1 MNFEHCGVAEMR
13 FIAALLWFLTI
24 GVLGLPLPSW
34 ASDVSP
40 AEILK
45 QSDAARG
52 GGLPGIKWEIKLSAV
67 DDGEVQ
73 EQELTVQARD
83 NDSLVEFEQPPK
95 IKGQKLLTVERNMW
109 FIKPGLRKPTP
120 ISARQR
126 LLGQASNG
134 DVAATN
140 YAGDYQATLLGEE
153 TVNGEDCYRLE
164 LTARENQVTYDRI
177 LYWVSKAHHVGVQAE
192 FYTVSGKLFKRATFE
207 YGNQIDYQGQHI
219 PFVSKMIITDEINK
233 NNKTTLEYTN
243 IQVAALPDRIFNLQ
257 LLAR

>member
-1 MNFEHCGVAEMR
+1 MR
-13 FIAALLWFLTI
+13 YVVALLLLLTV

-34 ASDVSP
+34 ADDVSP

-52 GGLPGIKWEIKLSAV
+52 GGLPGIKWAIKLTAV
-67 DDGEVQ
+67 DDGETQ
-73 EQELTVQARD
+73 KQELTVQARD
-83 NDSLVEFEQPPK
+83 NDSLVEFKQPPK

-109 FIKPGLRKPTP
+109 FIKPGLRKAVP

-140 YAGDYQATLLGEE
+140 YAGDYQAVLLGEE
-153 TVNGEDCYRLE
+153 MVNGDNCYRLE

-177 LYWVSKAHHVGVQAE
+177 LYWVSKSRHVGVQAE

-219 PFVSKMIITDEINK
+219 PFVSKMIIIDEINK
-233 NNKTTLEYTN
+233 NNKTTLEYSN
-243 IQVAALPDRIFNLQ
+243 IQVVALPDRIFNLQ
-257 LLAR
+257 LLTH